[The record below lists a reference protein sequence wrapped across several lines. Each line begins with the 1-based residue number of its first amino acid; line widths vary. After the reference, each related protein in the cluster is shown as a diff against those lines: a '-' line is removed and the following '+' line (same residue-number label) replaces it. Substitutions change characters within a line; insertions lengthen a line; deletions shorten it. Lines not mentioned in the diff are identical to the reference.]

1 MNGRLIVLWLLIIC
15 IAAGAARRRS
25 KKKDEVRKPNCPT
38 AKTFGCAKIWLPV
51 CGSDGVTYS
60 NECLLCMK
68 MSESKQEISIAK
80 NGHC

>member
-15 IAAGAARRRS
+15 IAAEFNVMCFS
-25 KKKDEVRKPNCPT
+25 QVRKPNCPT

-68 MSESKQEISIAK
+68 M
-80 NGHC
+80 